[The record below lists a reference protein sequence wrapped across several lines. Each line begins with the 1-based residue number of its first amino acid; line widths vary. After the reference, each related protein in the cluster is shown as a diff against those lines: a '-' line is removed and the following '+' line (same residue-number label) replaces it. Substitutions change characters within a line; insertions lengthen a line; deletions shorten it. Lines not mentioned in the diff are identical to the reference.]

1 MSDVQTNH
9 PEGPQPL
16 GEQQLR
22 LGVYVWIDLPWT
34 AHPFLRNRFRISSDK
49 QLKTLRELG
58 PKSLYWIPALS
69 DAAPLPPVTSAATPP
84 SPPPPPA
91 APVAVATGEQRL
103 RRQRLIAARI
113 QREWD
118 ASSQQVRESLLGM
131 RDNPK
136 QAGAGMRDLAARLAS
151 AMNQGPVLLQLLGKQ
166 PGEGLQHHALN
177 CMTLSMLLARSM
189 NLSSTT
195 VGAIGLGALAHDIGK
210 LLIPA
215 HVLRAEN
222 RSSVQESWYREHCR
236 LGVELATDS
245 GAFSEHAI
253 AAIRD
258 HHEALDGSGFPAG
271 KLGPQIGVAA
281 RIVAI
286 ANRYDRLCSPESP
299 KARSR
304 ALLPAEALKTMWRDE
319 QARLDP
325 SLLAALVRLLGVYPP
340 GTLVKL
346 SDGSLA
352 LSVSPGKSSLLP
364 KVLIHD
370 PDIDKSEA
378 LLVDLADTAG
388 QLSVEKSL
396 HPDEMPEDALAWLNP
411 RESLTYYFS
420 DESVD

>member
-1 MSDVQTNH
+1 MSAVDTNN

-16 GEQQLR
+16 GEQRLR

-49 QLKTLRELG
+49 QLKALGELG
-58 PKSLYWIPALS
+58 SRSLYWIPALS
-69 DAAPLPPVTSAATPP
+69 DAAPLPPLPAPP
-84 SPPPPPA
+84 GPAQPPPA
-91 APVAVATGEQRL
+91 PPPAPVATGEQKL

-151 AMNQGPVLLQLLGKQ
+151 TMNQGPVLLQLLGKE

-189 NLSSTT
+189 NLSPTT

-299 KARSR
+299 KAKSR
-304 ALLPAEALKTMWRDE
+304 ALLPAEALKAMWRDE

-340 GTLVKL
+340 GTLVRL

-352 LSVSPGKSSLLP
+352 LSVSPSRSSLLP

-388 QLSVEKSL
+388 QLSVDKSL

-411 RESLTYYFS
+411 RESLTYYFT